1 MEQIQFFLLASAAGA
16 AFVLALWLLSKRA
29 TRLWQKRSQ
38 RAEQQQT
45 AEALLREMGIAHQP
59 RRSNMSQ
66 TAQKSKWSKYL
77 EDDGQLEGLP
87 TIDDVPAFF
96 GKLSPEVRKKL
107 GLPLGAE
114 LQKGAADLAAQEME
128 GIGKLREKRLSRA
141 IRHQDFK
148 EEMVLSLDHTEK
160 VLNVLRALQQLGE
173 AADEDLKGPYQTA
186 GRYIQAWGADK
197 AYALLQQSVGE
208 GDTQKLEMLKY
219 ILMPLSEEGGDPA
232 SRIGPDTSQ
241 PLPASHDGAKP
252 DSAQAQTGTPPRAG
266 AFVAPNGNGH
276 KPK

>member
-1 MEQIQFFLLASAAGA
+1 MEQIQFFLLAGAAGA
-16 AFVLALWLLSKRA
+16 AFVLALWLLAKRA
-29 TRLWQKRSQ
+29 TRLWQKRG
-38 RAEQQQT
+38 QT
-45 AEALLREMGIAHQP
+45 ARQHQTVEALLREIGIAYKP
-59 RRSNMSQ
+59 RRSFMSQ
-66 TAQKSKWSKYL
+66 TAQKSKWSKLL

-87 TIDDVPAFF
+87 TIDDVAAFF
-96 GKLSPEVRKKL
+96 SKLSPEVRKKL

-128 GIGKLREKRLSRA
+128 GIAKQREKRLSRA

-148 EEMVLSLDHTEK
+148 EEMVLILDHTEK
-160 VLNVLRALQQLGE
+160 ELNVLRALQQLGE

-219 ILMPLSEEGGDPA
+219 ILMPPFEEGGDQA

-241 PLPASHDGAKP
+241 PWPASQDGARP
-252 DSAQAQTGTPPRAG
+252 DSTQAQTGTLPRAG
-266 AFVAPNGNGH
+266 AFVAPNGNGR
-276 KPK
+276 KPQ